1 METWPVTSY
10 KKLLEG
16 DFSDCCVIV
25 GTRRFLCHKVILGAA
40 SEFFKRTFQ
49 PGFAEAKTGEVTLTG
64 VTEDTFEKFR
74 LYVYTYDRTS
84 LNDYSN
90 QDIIKLKE
98 CASMWMVKPLEL
110 VCEDIFQKR
119 YPTMIYSD
127 LLLYFEHAHHV
138 HNMELIGK
146 ISKGLNRNIRGK
158 SIPEPI
164 YELSSDVFIEYL
176 KIIKGSVTEKCRFEM
191 VEKYVTIHG
200 FKLNQ
205 NQRDLNKCEGH
216 GLVNQM
222 EKNPGEL
229 SNSIGVKNPNI
240 SDSNSVSLDSQKIT
254 SGYIMTILNL
264 IDFTMNANEFFDG
277 PGESKLISFEDKYNI
292 IRKICKGTK
301 KQNGYDQKRKRY

>member
-138 HNMELIGK
+138 HNMELI
-146 ISKGLNRNIRGK
+146 
-158 SIPEPI
+158 
-164 YELSSDVFIEYL
+164 
-176 KIIKGSVTEKCRFEM
+176 EKCRFEM